1 MTTLVLIRHGQASFG
16 SGHYDRLS
24 ELGHRQSRITGR
36 HLAGLGYL
44 PQVLMSGELERQ
56 RDTAEGVRAEWDG
69 HDPAL
74 EISSAFNEYDADG
87 LFRAYLPVAQ
97 REDPHLAEAG
107 ERLYQDRKLFQR
119 AFARI
124 VRAWLGDEPH
134 DAGGLEGW
142 SAFRERVR
150 GGLQGIRDQYDRDA
164 RIALCTS
171 GGPIAVSVGEALGL
185 SAEATIE
192 LNWVLFNAS
201 ITELR
206 TTRTGWRLIGFNNVT
221 HLELEGEP
229 GLVTSR

>member
-16 SGHYDRLS
+16 ADNYDRLS

-36 HLAGLGYL
+36 HLAGLANL
-44 PQVLMSGELERQ
+44 PDVLISGELERQ
-56 RDTAEGVRAEWDG
+56 RDTAKGARGEWPG
-69 HDPAL
+69 HDAAL
-74 EISSAFNEYDADG
+74 EVTSAFNEYDADG
-87 LFRAYLPVAQ
+87 LFRAYLPVAL
-97 REDPHLAEAG
+97 REDPSLAEAG
-107 ERLYQDRKLFQR
+107 DALFRDRRLFQR

-124 VRAWLGDEPH
+124 VRAWLGEEPH
-134 DAGGLEGW
+134 EAEGLEGW
-142 SAFRERVR
+142 SAFRDRVR
-150 GGLQGIRDQYDRDA
+150 AGLERIRREYERDA
-164 RIALCTS
+164 RIALFTS

-185 SAEATIE
+185 SPSATIE

-206 TTRTGWRLIGFNNVT
+206 STKTGWRLMGFNNVT